1 MWIWP
6 LAVALLSLV
15 VAGVAIMQVKRNA
28 REDKEQ
34 EQRLNQRIE
43 VLENELSAMM
53 DGAFGVASHLQK
65 VETNLKNTTQRQEQ
79 MQQRDMGNLP
89 YNEAVRLASKGA
101 DVSELVEHC
110 GLSRSEAELVE
121 MLHKKSQTNVSGED
135 KISKPKIVGTQAT
148 DDFVTA
154 QEDTPQVEQSE
165 PFALQTAFETEPEH
179 LPENEPESESA
190 PEPEQEPVFESPLS
204 EFQVEPDVEPDNDD
218 DESLPKGELGS
229 EEFQQALEQARA
241 FQQHSSDPK
250 SKQQAADLATP
261 SEEPV
266 WSELENQPP
275 QETEPDD
282 KR

>member
-15 VAGVAIMQVKRNA
+15 VACVAIMQVKRNA

-34 EQRLNQRIE
+34 QQRLNQRIG

-65 VETNLKNTTQRQEQ
+65 VETNLKHITQRQEQ

-121 MLHKKSQTNVSGED
+121 MLHKKSLPIVTDEHEVSEPKDVRTQT
-135 KISKPKIVGTQAT
+135 T
-148 DDFVTA
+148 DDFITA
-154 QEDTPQVEQSE
+154 QENVPPAEQSE
-165 PFALQTAFETEPEH
+165 PVALQTAFELEHEH
-179 LPENEPESESA
+179 LPENEEESETV
-190 PEPEQEPVFESPLS
+190 PVPVQEPHFESPS
-204 EFQVEPDVEPDNDD
+204 TKFHVELDNDD
-218 DESLPKGELGS
+218 DESLPAGEFGS
-229 EEFQQALEQARA
+229 DEFQRALEQARA
-241 FQQHSSDPK
+241 FHQHSSEPR
-250 SKQQAADLATP
+250 SQQQTADVAPP
-261 SEEPV
+261 SEKPV
-266 WSELENQPP
+266 WPELESQPS
-275 QETEPDD
+275 QKTAPDD
-282 KR
+282 KH

>member
-6 LAVALLSLV
+6 LAVALLSLL

-43 VLENELSAMM
+43 KLENELSAMM

-65 VETNLKNTTQRQEQ
+65 VETNLKTTTQRQEQ

-121 MLHKKSQTNVSGED
+121 MLHKKSQSTKIDEH
-135 KISKPKIVGTQAT
+135 KISEPPIVRKQAA
-148 DDFVTA
+148 DDFVAA
-154 QEDTPQVEQSE
+154 QKDASPAEQSE
-165 PFALQTAFETEPEH
+165 TFALQTAFEAEPEH
-179 LPENEPESESA
+179 LPENEP
-190 PEPEQEPVFESPLS
+190 
-204 EFQVEPDVEPDNDD
+204 DNDD
-218 DESLPKGELGS
+218 DENLPDGEFGS
-229 EEFQQALEQARA
+229 DEFQQALEQARA
-241 FQQHSSDPK
+241 FQQHSSGPK
-250 SKQQAADLATP
+250 SKQQTADLDTT
-261 SEEPV
+261 SDEPV
-266 WSELENQPP
+266 WPELENQPP
-275 QETEPDD
+275 KETEPDD
-282 KR
+282 KH

>member
-6 LAVALLSLV
+6 LAVALLALV

-28 REDKEQ
+28 REDKAQ
-34 EQRLNQRIE
+34 QQRLSQRIE

-53 DGAFGVASHLQK
+53 DGAFGVASQLQK
-65 VETNLKNTTQRQEQ
+65 VETNLKTTTQRQEQ

-121 MLHKKSQTNVSGED
+121 MLHKKAQPNVSDED
-135 KISKPKIVGTQAT
+135 KISAPQIVRTQAA
-148 DDFVTA
+148 DDFVAA
-154 QEDTPQVEQSE
+154 QEDAPPAEQRE
-165 PFALQTAFETEPEH
+165 PFALQTEFEPEPEH
-179 LPENEPESESA
+179 LPENEPESESV
-190 PEPEQEPVFESPLS
+190 PVQEPVFESPSTKL
-204 EFQVEPDVEPDNDD
+204 QAEPDDD
-218 DESLPKGELGS
+218 DENLPDGEFGS

-241 FQQHSSDPK
+241 FQRHSSDPK
-250 SKQQAADLATP
+250 SKQQTADLATP
-261 SEEPV
+261 SEKPV
-266 WSELENQPP
+266 WPELENQPP

-282 KR
+282 KH